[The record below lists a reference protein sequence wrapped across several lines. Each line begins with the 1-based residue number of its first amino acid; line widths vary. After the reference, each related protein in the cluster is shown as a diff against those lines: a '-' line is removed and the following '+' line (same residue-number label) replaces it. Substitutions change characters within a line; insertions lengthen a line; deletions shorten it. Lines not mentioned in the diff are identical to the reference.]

1 MPAPTAKLEI
11 YRGGNLER
19 EFLLDRDVTDIGRSP
34 ENALVLN
41 EPAVS
46 RHHAQIVRK
55 ADGYTIADKGS
66 SKGTLL
72 NNIKLQPDKPHPLAE
87 SDRISIGIF
96 ELRFCP
102 VAAEEQKT
110 AVYVSSTLPD
120 TLVAAASTPAV
131 LRVQTPQGTKN
142 FPLLKDTIVIGR
154 APNCDIRIDASVISS
169 RHAELRRRSGGY
181 EIVDLGSTNGLISE
195 GHPIARK
202 VLADGDVLQIG
213 GEITLTY
220 SQAPATAMPTAVEQL
235 DLRGRTSLSLGRDP
249 QNDTAIDHPA
259 VSRFHAKIV
268 KQAGSWTITDLN
280 STNGTF
286 VNGKQIAAERVLMA
300 GDTIRIG
307 PCSLV
312 FNVDETLVRKN
323 EQGNLRLDALHLN
336 KVVGKGVNLLN
347 DISLSIEAREFVVIA
362 GVSGGGKST
371 LLDALNGF
379 RPATSG
385 SVLVN
390 GTDLYKNFNAY
401 RTELGYVPQKDIVH
415 TELTVEQALDYAA
428 RLRMPADTTRAERK
442 KRVAEV
448 MEELGLT
455 HRQKVPV
462 KDLSGGQL
470 KRVSMGVE
478 LLTKPSL
485 FFLDEATS
493 GLDPG
498 TEREIMELL
507 RQLADQ
513 GRTILLIT
521 HATKN
526 VKLCDLVVFLAK
538 GGYVAYLGPPAEAPA
553 YFEVGDF
560 DEIYTLVERG
570 KLSPQEWQQ
579 RYLNSPQY
587 QKYVVRRQQ
596 SLQAPSTGGQSP
608 RPQQQRPGSKV
619 KRISAWGQFLIL
631 SERNLAI
638 LMRDRSSLILML
650 AIAPVLGLLDLVTW
664 KRNVFDAQQG
674 DPRQAIT
681 MLFTAALIAVMVG
694 SLATMREIVKEQEI
708 YRRERT
714 IGLQLLPYIMSK
726 VWVSVLL
733 AMYQAAVFLLFKVLA
748 VEIPGGTEVLTGM
761 YVTLFLATIAGMVM
775 GLLVSA
781 ISPNQNVAPLL
792 TIVFLVPQITF
803 GGGMLSVE
811 NFGPPGKA
819 INQLTLS
826 KWPFESLVTLTGLG
840 KDVANDQCWQLP
852 DEERKKLSDQEQ
864 EKCACIGPRI
874 FKSCQFPGV
883 RGKYNKAVDDPEPE
897 KPQDPGNPPPQP
909 KAPDTPEAQLQYQQE
924 LDKYQQ
930 DIDAYQKKV
939 DEYKKSINSW
949 QDNYSD
955 WKGKYESAIGE
966 AEGTLS
972 RFNKDYGRTFNVD
985 VTQHWSALGLLM
997 AGMFG
1002 LLLVVQK
1009 RKDVL

>member
-1 MPAPTAKLEI
+1 MSPPSAKLEI

-19 EFLLDRDVTDIGRSP
+19 EFLLDRDLTDIGRAP

-41 EPAVS
+41 EPTVS

-72 NNIKLQPDKPHPLAE
+72 NDIKLQPDKPHPLAD
-87 SDRISIGIF
+87 SDRIAIDIF

-102 VAAEEQKT
+102 VAAQEEKT
-110 AVYVSSTLPD
+110 EVYVSSTLPD
-120 TLVAAASTPAV
+120 TVVAAASGASV
-131 LRVQTPQGTKN
+131 LRVQTPQGTRN
-142 FPLLKDTIVIGR
+142 FPLSKDTIVIGR

-169 RHAELRRRSGGY
+169 RHAELRRRSNGY
-181 EIVDLGSTNGLISE
+181 EIVDLGSTNGLLSE
-195 GHPIARK
+195 GHRIDRK

-213 GEITLTY
+213 GEVTLTY
-220 SQAPATAMPTAVEQL
+220 ELAPATVMPTAVEQL

-286 VNGKQIAAERVLMA
+286 VNGKQIDAERVLMA

-323 EQGNLRLDALHLN
+323 EQGNLRLDAVHLN
-336 KVVGKGVNLLN
+336 KVVAKDVNLLN

-385 SVLVN
+385 TVLVN

-448 MEELGLT
+448 IEELRLT
-455 HRQKVPV
+455 HRKDVPV

-498 TEREIMELL
+498 TELEIMELL

-526 VKLCDLVVFLAK
+526 VKMCDLVVFLAK
-538 GGYVAYLGPPAEAPA
+538 GGYVAYFGPPAEAPA
-553 YFEVGDF
+553 YFGVGDF
-560 DEIYTLVERG
+560 DEIYRLVEREI
-570 KLSPQEWQQ
+570 SPEKWQQ

-596 SLQAPSTGGQSP
+596 SLQAPATGGQSP
-608 RPQQQRPGSKV
+608 RPQKQRPGAKV
-619 KRISAWGQFLIL
+619 KRISALGQFLIL

-650 AIAPVLGLLDLVTW
+650 AIAPVLGLLDFVTW
-664 KRNVFDAQQG
+664 KRDLFDAGQG

-714 IGLQLLPYIMSK
+714 IGLQLLPYILSK
-726 VWVSVLL
+726 VWVSVVL

-748 VEIPGGTEVLTGM
+748 VDIPGGTEVLAGM

-852 DEERKKLSDQEQ
+852 EEERKKLSDSEQ
-864 EKCACIGPRI
+864 KKCACIGPRI
-874 FKSCQFPGV
+874 FKSCQFPGI
-883 RGKYNKAVDDPEPE
+883 RGKYNQAVDEPEPE

-909 KAPDTPEAQLQYQQE
+909 TAPEIPTPEYQQE
-924 LDKYQQ
+924 MDNFRQ
-930 DIDAYQKKV
+930 DINAYNQKV
-939 DEYKKSINSW
+939 DEYKKAIDSW
-949 QDNYSD
+949 QEKYSD

-966 AEGTLS
+966 AEGTLE

-985 VTQHWSALGLLM
+985 VTQHWSSLGLLM